1 MTHQDYLRL
10 CRRFREEVEGV
21 RRKSKFQ
28 QRKAVDIMKLAKR
41 MDDHRSSMDIV
52 GCTSQMLRLWRGRY
66 A

>member
-10 CRRFREEVEGV
+10 CRSFRKEVIKV
-21 RRKSKFQ
+21 RRKSPFQ
-28 QRKAVDIMKLAKR
+28 QRKAVDIMNLAKR
-41 MDDHRSSMDIV
+41 MDDNRSSKDIV